1 MSKSIQA
8 IIVNYHR
15 WAVLNNKY
23 LFLAVLEARKTTIKG
38 VCKSYVHQGPT
49 FCFLHII
56 LLCPHMVEEVKET
69 NG

>member
-15 WAVLNNKY
+15 WTVLNNKY
-23 LFLAVLEARKTTIKG
+23 LFLTGLEAGMPMIKG
-38 VCKSYVHQGPT
+38 VCKSDVQQGPT
-49 FCFLHII
+49 FCFLHIV

-69 NG
+69 HV

>member
-23 LFLAVLEARKTTIKG
+23 LFLTVLEAGKPTIKG
-38 VCKSYVHQGPT
+38 ICKSDVQQGPT
-49 FCFLHII
+49 FCILHII
-56 LLCPHMVEEVKET
+56 LLSLHMVEEVKET
-69 NG
+69 HV